1 MQTKKNKLAKRITAL
16 VMCTVLLATS
26 MPLMIAN
33 AAGTYNPIPAWP
45 AAAADRGV
53 SAYTTEDGS
62 IMVSFP
68 AATADTTYR
77 SKTVTGYL
85 LELVDL
91 GTYDAMHTET
101 VLLNKFVTPT
111 GAAPYEEEI
120 TAAEIAA
127 KLVGGLDE
135 NHRYNVTITAVD
147 SDGWFSDELNT
158 IVSNVPKFTY
168 DPEMYSPIVD
178 YAHAM
183 REMMTFESDSHGTA
197 LGVVSGGCI
206 QLGGAENQTGVEDP
220 TSATNKDS
228 QGMRVRI
235 TGIPAGVEQTFDTA
249 YSRQTWDF
257 TGAKEVWFWLDMT
270 QAAVTGL
277 SFRLR
282 THEKVWVDW
291 NGFSRSN
298 PYLTS
303 ANRMGDIVYSTKGY
317 TGGDAYIYVQRAD
330 GGWQKQMM
338 KADGTVDLGYFKGYV
353 RVPLEFFCSETASV
367 VGVSNQ
373 ELGVGTNRMNGNS
386 VNTSNIESWLS
397 SLLFSDVTVDPAGT
411 NINDALLLQHRAYCS
426 ESGFGGGGTK
436 HTWVFNN
443 KGLMQHETSGFYDS
457 VSDELK
463 KQTAVM
469 LAAGLGESE
478 ARTTVTTGGE
488 STDRAYVKDGT
499 VMNREAGVKA
509 ISDLYS
515 AGIAFSGCGAESVD
529 KCVFMDNILFY
540 KDNDNPYP
548 ENTLNGSVNT
558 GSTVATYFD
567 QTKEIPR
574 AIFTACETYFNDP
587 NWSDYRAVAYIESLI
602 DGYKRAYGEAGVD
615 ISFLDETAL
624 TATADALLM
633 RESWNLFLD
642 ARQKCQEADTYTKDN
657 NEPDDLVPALEREL
671 EKLPDPS
678 SLYSMSDALKAV
690 VDRLHRIYGKLNL
703 GQLDNLGEVAEQK
716 MIDYFTY
723 METVLQEN
731 SMPVGQVL
739 TDNPFIP
746 FADFEQ
752 ETVGTRAWQLENDSQ
767 NYNQVGKDY
776 RYLKSF
782 VSYTTQE
789 FRDFTGYSSDT
800 TSTSLSSDDATMNGF
815 KGSLMQNGAW
825 AYITENGFQGS
836 NGATMTVDSQA
847 YSSGQGY
854 YNIISSSYMG
864 ANSATFDEQ
873 RANNMGQSTIKLG
886 SLAKAMSGSVS
897 PPLSLVFYADFSQMT
912 DIRVA
917 FSISTYYGG
926 KPDDFAMDMSNDA
939 ASRLFYLLDPN
950 SGEWV
955 AANNADCQY
964 ALVSSGGADTDGD
977 GVADLTLKNYK
988 GFVMVPLYHFKKGG
1002 DAWNRGL
1009 KLDETQEALDT
1020 IWRISIGVAPGS
1032 SKGAADMD
1040 GETFTI
1046 DNIGFSYDPV
1056 FYADVAASRGITDKP
1071 FDEIFKAKALPA
1083 EKFEKAVT
1091 AIDPY
1096 EDTSLATAT
1105 ANARALYNTLSDYQK
1120 TRSSVIKAEARLQ
1133 TYELWVT
1140 DPSTRPTAA
1149 MTAGELDAIV
1159 AALPNAAKA
1168 AKNVEDD
1175 KDLYYPGLVSDG
1187 AGGYTANYAAY
1198 GLTAAQV
1205 DEIIALYTDTYKRLT
1220 TTEKAA
1226 LTLKSDFINAYNAA
1240 MRCKSLDN
1248 MAADL
1253 QTYTTQL
1260 QTLYT
1265 NIREDKVAGD
1275 GSNVNFIK
1283 SDETN
1288 RTLLHDLEDSY
1299 NALDYFAKR
1308 LLVENQFKPQFSRA
1322 PSAVKRVLKNSDTYT
1337 LTDGTTLLGGIKTTL
1352 ARYDTLLNDTK
1363 AVLDSRTLFTNA
1375 QLQELDSTVTEY
1387 KNMLA
1392 AYYNVDELNAKIAEI
1407 LDLFHV
1413 YDCSVSDALIALD
1426 KNTLSGSST
1435 YAVNYFEQYP
1445 VPAAGEEWYIA
1456 FTSENGTM
1464 KNGVHTLDYQVEI
1477 TVGGTVKTYSSAELL
1492 AGIPA
1497 AEAKAL
1503 CTVANNTYTAS
1514 SPLSAVI
1521 RPHFN
1526 TVPADAF
1533 TGQYSDMLYATLV
1546 DKDGNPVTDKAGN
1559 PLRKAI
1565 TVTYA
1570 AEDSY
1575 AVTYPAEVQIA
1586 WQDTSEH
1593 TAGYTVKSS
1602 LAAGASLSVRAAAN
1616 ADGKMTNVNT
1626 VDTLQMIVSNGG
1638 ATAFSGENTAATPA
1652 VQPSVH
1658 VETFDNKAVGQYTG
1672 TVTYTVTYT
1681 PAP

>member
-1 MQTKKNKLAKRITAL
+1 MQNKSRKVGKRITAL
-16 VMCTVLLATS
+16 LMCAVLLATS
-26 MPLMIAN
+26 IPFIVAN

-53 SAYTTEDGS
+53 SAYTTDDGS
-62 IMVSFP
+62 VKVSFP

-77 SKTVTGYL
+77 TKSVTGYL

-91 GTYDAMHTET
+91 GSYDALHTET

-127 KLVGGLDE
+127 KLAGGLDE
-135 NHRYNVTITAVD
+135 NHRYNVTVTAVD

-168 DPEMYSPIVD
+168 DPEMYSPITD
-178 YAHAM
+178 YSHSM
-183 REMMTFESDSHGTA
+183 REMMTFESDSNGTA

-206 QLGGAENQTGVEDP
+206 QLGAAENQTGVEDP

-235 TGIPAGVEQTFDTA
+235 TGVPAGVEQTFDTA

-282 THEKVWVDW
+282 TNEKVWIDW
-291 NGFSRSN
+291 NEFYQSN

-353 RVPLEFFCSETASV
+353 RVPLEFFCSETDSV

-373 ELGVGTNRMNGNS
+373 ELGVGTKRMSGNS

-411 NINDALLLQHRAYCS
+411 NINDALLIQHRAYNS
-426 ESGFGGGGTK
+426 KSGTWGLGTV

-443 KGLMQHETSGFYDS
+443 TGLMQHETTGFDS
-457 VSDELK
+457 ISDALK
-463 KQTAVM
+463 NQTAAM
-469 LAAGLGESE
+469 IAAGLGESE

-488 STDRAYVKDGT
+488 SPDRAYVKDGT

-515 AGIAFSGCGAESVD
+515 AGIAFSGCAAESVD
-529 KCVFMDNILFY
+529 KCVFVDNILFY
-540 KDNDNPYP
+540 KDNDDPYP

-558 GSTVATYFD
+558 GNAVANYFD

-587 NWSDYRAVAYIESLI
+587 NWSDYRAVAYIENLI
-602 DGYKRAYGEAGVD
+602 AGYKRAYGEAGVD
-615 ISFLDETAL
+615 TSFLEESAL
-624 TATADALLM
+624 TATADTLLM
-633 RESWNLFLD
+633 RDSWDLFLD
-642 ARQKCQEADTYTKDN
+642 ARQKCQDADTYTKDN

-671 EKLPDPS
+671 EKLPDPT
-678 SLYSMSDALKAV
+678 SLYSMSDELKAI

-703 GQLDNLGEVAEQK
+703 GQLDNLGEKAEQK

-752 ETVGTRAWQLENDSQ
+752 EIVGTRAWQLENDSQ
-767 NYNQVGKDY
+767 NFNQVGKDY

-782 VSYTTQE
+782 VSYTPQE

-800 TSTSLSSDDATMNGF
+800 TSSSLTSDDATMNGF

-847 YSSGQGY
+847 YSGGQGY

-886 SLAKAMSGSVS
+886 SLAKSLSGPVS
-897 PPLSLVFYADFSQMT
+897 PPLSLVFYADFSQLT

-926 KPDDFAMDMSNDA
+926 QPDDFAMDMSNDS

-988 GFVMVPLYHFKKGG
+988 GFIMVPLYHFKKGG

-1009 KLDETQEALDT
+1009 KLDETKEALDT

-1032 SKGAADMD
+1032 NEGAADID
-1040 GETFTI
+1040 GKTFTI

-1056 FYADVAASRGITDKP
+1056 YYADVVASRGITDKP

-1083 EKFEKAVT
+1083 EKFEQAVT

-1096 EDTSLATAT
+1096 EDTSLAAAT

-1149 MTAGELDAIV
+1149 ITAAELDAAV
-1159 AALPNAAKA
+1159 AALPEAAKA

-1175 KDLYYPGLVSDG
+1175 KDLYYPGLITDG
-1187 AGGYTANYAAY
+1187 AGGYTVNYAAY
-1198 GLTAAQV
+1198 GLSAAQA

-1220 TTEKAA
+1220 TTDKAT
-1226 LTLKSDFINAYNAA
+1226 LTLKSEFINAYNAA
-1240 MRCKSLDN
+1240 MRCKSLEN
-1248 MAADL
+1248 MVADL
-1253 QTYTTQL
+1253 QTYTTGL
-1260 QTLYT
+1260 QALYT

-1275 GSNVNFIK
+1275 GSNLNFIK
-1283 SDETN
+1283 SDDAN
-1288 RTLLHDLEDSY
+1288 RALLQSLEDNY
-1299 NALDYFAKR
+1299 NTLDYFAKR
-1308 LLVENQFKPQFSRA
+1308 LLVESQFKPQFSNA
-1322 PSAVKRVLKNSDTYT
+1322 PNAVKRVLKNANTYT

-1352 ARYDTLLNDTK
+1352 ARYNTVLNDTK
-1363 AVLDSRTLFTNA
+1363 AVLDSRTLFTAA
-1375 QLQELDSTVTEY
+1375 QIQDLDSTITEY

-1407 LDLFHV
+1407 LDLFNV
-1413 YDCSVSDALIALD
+1413 YDIGVSDTLIALD
-1426 KNTLSGSST
+1426 KDTLSGSST
-1435 YAVNYFEQYP
+1435 YAVSYFEQYP
-1445 VPAAGEEWYIA
+1445 IPAASEKWYVA
-1456 FTSENGTM
+1456 FSSENGTM

-1497 AEAKAL
+1497 ADAKAL
-1503 CTVANNTYTAS
+1503 CTVENNTYTAAD
-1514 SPLSAVI
+1514 PLSAVI

-1526 TVPADAF
+1526 AVPADTF
-1533 TGQYSDMLYATLV
+1533 TGQYSDTLYATLV
-1546 DKDGNPVTDKAGN
+1546 DKDGNPVTDKSGN
-1559 PLRKAI
+1559 LLRKAI
-1565 TVTYA
+1565 TVTYV

-1602 LAAGASLSVRAAAN
+1602 LKAGASLSVSAAAN
-1616 ADGKMTNVNT
+1616 DSGLMTNVNT
-1626 VDTLQMIVSNGG
+1626 ADTLQLIVSNGG
-1638 ATAFSGENTAATPA
+1638 ATAFSGENNAATPA
-1652 VQPSVH
+1652 IQPSVH
-1658 VETFDNKAVGQYTG
+1658 VETFDNKAVGRYTG
-1672 TVTYTVTYT
+1672 TVKYTVTYT

>member
-1 MQTKKNKLAKRITAL
+1 MQKKKTKLAKRITAL

-26 MPLMIAN
+26 MPFMIAN
-33 AAGTYNPIPAWP
+33 AAGTYNPSPAWP
-45 AAAADRGV
+45 TEAADRGV
-53 SAYTTEDGS
+53 SAYTTDDGS
-62 IMVSFP
+62 IKVSFP

-91 GTYDAMHTET
+91 GSYDALHTET
-101 VLLNKFVTPT
+101 VLLDKFVTPT

-127 KLVGGLDE
+127 KLTGGLDE

-168 DPEMYSPIVD
+168 APEMYSPIAD
-178 YAHAM
+178 YDHAM
-183 REMMTFESDSHGTA
+183 REMMTFEKQSDEEGI
-197 LGVVSGGCI
+197 GVVSGGLL
-206 QLGGAENQTGVEDP
+206 QLGGPENQTGIEDP
-220 TSATNKDS
+220 ASATDKDS
-228 QGMRVRI
+228 QGMRTRI
-235 TGIPAGVEQTFDTA
+235 IGVPTTQQVFETE
-249 YSRQTWDF
+249 YSRQTWDVE
-257 TGAKEVWFWLDMT
+257 GAQEVWFWLDFS
-270 QAAVTGL
+270 QASVTGL

-282 THEKVWVDW
+282 TQ
-291 NGFSRSN
+291 
-298 PYLTS
+298 
-303 ANRMGDIVYSTKGY
+303 MKGY
-317 TGGDAYIYVQRAD
+317 TTWEDTTLNQQTNTGISNGILYSTDACADPNMYVYMQRAD
-330 GGWQKQMM
+330 GGWEKVKMQGGMLN
-338 KADGTVDLGYFKGYV
+338 VDRFKGYV
-353 RVPLEFFCSETASV
+353 RIPLEYFCSTAATYVNGSNRKVGANFSEVEDTWSNSKTQQNLNNYVAANNLKYSEPKV
-367 VGVSNQ
+367 VD
-373 ELGVGTNRMNGNS
+373 E
-386 VNTSNIESWLS
+386 
-397 SLLFSDVTVDPAGT
+397 AGT
-411 NINDALLLQHRAYCS
+411 PITKALLLQ
-426 ESGFGGGGTK
+426 K
-436 HTWVFNN
+436 
-443 KGLMQHETSGFYDS
+443 
-457 VSDELK
+457 
-463 KQTAVM
+463 AVM
-469 LAAGLGESE
+469 KAQGAMNTSASSADLGTILAAGVSDSE
-478 ARTTVTTGGE
+478 IKNPANTRRADIDPATG
-488 STDRAYVKDGT
+488 AV
-499 VMNREAGVKA
+499 VNRENAYTALSDICAAGYA
-509 ISDLYS
+509 FTGCSDD
-515 AGIAFSGCGAESVD
+515 SVD
-529 KCVFMDNILFY
+529 KSIFIDNVLFY
-540 KDNDNPYP
+540 KNNDDPYS
-548 ENTLNGSVNT
+548 ENTIGSNTTNT
-558 GSTVATYFD
+558 GDRVSKYFD

-574 AIFTACETYFNDP
+574 AIFNACETYFNDP
-587 NWSDYRAVAYIESLI
+587 NWSDYRAVAYIENLI
-602 DGYKRAYGEAGVD
+602 AGYKRAYGEAGVD
-615 ISFLDETAL
+615 TSFLEESAL
-624 TATADALLM
+624 TATADTLLM
-633 RESWNLFLD
+633 RDSWNLFLD
-642 ARQKCQEADTYTKDN
+642 ARQKCQDADTYTKDN

-671 EKLPDPS
+671 EKLPDPT
-678 SLYSMSDALKAV
+678 SLYSMSDELKTV

-703 GQLDNLGEVAEQK
+703 GQLDNLGEKAEQK

-782 VSYTTQE
+782 VSYTPQE

-800 TSTSLSSDDATMNGF
+800 TSSSLTSDDATMNGF
-815 KGSLMQNGAW
+815 KGNLMQNGAR

-836 NGATMTVDSQA
+836 NGAAMTVDSQA
-847 YSSGQGY
+847 YSGGNGY

-886 SLAKAMSGSVS
+886 SLAKSLSGEVS
-897 PPLSLVFYADFSQMT
+897 PPLSLVFYADFSQLT

-939 ASRLFYLLDPN
+939 AARLFYLLDPN

-977 GVADLTLKNYK
+977 GIADLTLKNYK
-988 GFVMVPLYHFKKGG
+988 GFIMIPLYHFKKGG

-1009 KLDETQEALDT
+1009 KLDETAEALDT

-1032 SKGAADMD
+1032 NEGAADID
-1040 GETFTI
+1040 GKTFTV

-1056 FYADVAASRGITDKP
+1056 YYADVAATRGITDKP

-1083 EKFEKAVT
+1083 EKFEQAVT

-1096 EDTSLATAT
+1096 DDTSLAAAA

-1133 TYELWVT
+1133 TYELWVS

-1149 MTAGELDAIV
+1149 KTAAELDAAV
-1159 AALPNAAKA
+1159 AALPESAKA

-1175 KDLYYPGLVSDG
+1175 KDLYYPGLVADG
-1187 AGGYTANYAAY
+1187 GGGYTVNYAAY

-1205 DEIIALYTDTYKRLT
+1205 DEIITLYTDTYKRLT
-1220 TTEKAA
+1220 MTDKST
-1226 LTLKSDFINAYNAA
+1226 LTLKTEFLNAYNAA
-1240 MRCKSLDN
+1240 MRCKSLEN
-1248 MAADL
+1248 MVTDL
-1253 QTYTTQL
+1253 QTYTTNL
-1260 QTLYT
+1260 QALYT

-1275 GSNVNFIK
+1275 GSNLNFIK

-1288 RTLLHDLEDSY
+1288 RALLQTLEDNY
-1299 NALDYFAKR
+1299 NTLDYFAKR
-1308 LLVENQFKPQFSRA
+1308 LLVESQFKPQFSNA
-1322 PSAVKRVLKNSDTYT
+1322 PIAVKRVLKNSDTYT
-1337 LTDGTTLLGGIKTTL
+1337 LTDGTTLLGGIQTTL
-1352 ARYDTLLNDTK
+1352 SRYNTLLNDTK
-1363 AVLDSRTLFTNA
+1363 AVLDSRTLFTAA
-1375 QLQELDSTVTEY
+1375 QIQDLDSTVAEY
-1387 KNMLA
+1387 NNMLA
-1392 AYYNVDELNAKIAEI
+1392 AYYNVDELNTKIAEI
-1407 LDLFHV
+1407 LDLFNV
-1413 YDCSVSDALIALD
+1413 YDISVSDALIALD
-1426 KNTLSGSST
+1426 KDTLSGSST

-1445 VPAAGEEWYIA
+1445 IPAAGEAWYVA

-1497 AEAKAL
+1497 ADAKAL
-1503 CTVANNTYTAS
+1503 CTVENNTYTAAD
-1514 SPLSAVI
+1514 PLSAVI
-1521 RPHFN
+1521 RPHFDA
-1526 TVPADAF
+1526 VPADTF
-1533 TGQYSDMLYATLV
+1533 TGQYSDTLYATLV
-1546 DKDGNPVTDKAGN
+1546 DKDGTPVTDKSGN
-1559 PLRKAI
+1559 TLRKAI
-1565 TVTYA
+1565 TLTYA
-1570 AEDSY
+1570 AEDTY
-1575 AVTYPAEVQIA
+1575 TVTYSADVQIA

-1602 LAAGASLSVRAAAN
+1602 LAAGASLSVGAAAN
-1616 ADGKMTNVNT
+1616 NSGQMTNANT
-1626 VDTLQMIVSNGG
+1626 ADTLQFIVSNGG
-1638 ATAFSGENTAATPA
+1638 ATAFSGENAAAMPA
-1652 VQPSVH
+1652 IQPSVH
-1658 VETFDNKAVGQYTG
+1658 VETFDNKAVGRYTG
-1672 TVTYTVTYT
+1672 TMQYTVTYT

>member
-1 MQTKKNKLAKRITAL
+1 MQKKKTKLAKRITAL

-26 MPLMIAN
+26 MPLMLAN

-45 AAAADRGV
+45 AVAADRGV

-127 KLVGGLDE
+127 KLAGGLDE

-158 IVSNVPKFTY
+158 IVSNVPKFKY
-168 DPEMYSPIVD
+168 NPEMYSPIVD

-183 REMMTFESDSHGTA
+183 REMMTFESQSDAEGI
-197 LGVVSGGCI
+197 GVVSGGLL

-220 TSATNKDS
+220 TTNKDS
-228 QGMRVRI
+228 QGMRTRI
-235 TGIPAGVEQTFDTA
+235 IGVPTTQQVFETE
-249 YSRQTWDF
+249 YSRQTWDVE
-257 TGAKEVWFWLDMT
+257 GAQEVWFWLDFS
-270 QAAVTGL
+270 QASVTGL

-282 THEKVWVDW
+282 TQMKTIKDW
-291 NGFSRSN
+291 ADATREQSNTGISNGV
-298 PYLTS
+298 L
-303 ANRMGDIVYSTKGY
+303 YST
-317 TGGDAYIYVQRAD
+317 DACTTPNMYVYMQRAD
-330 GGWQKQMM
+330 GGWDKVKMEG
-338 KADGTVDLGYFKGYV
+338 GTLNVDHFKGYV
-353 RVPLEFFCSETASV
+353 RIPIEYFCSTSATYATATNQNIGVNYKDAVFNKFGTIYTSV
-367 VGVSNQ
+367 NQ
-373 ELGVGTNRMNGNS
+373 EKFNNYVNSFKPSADVLVDDAGTPINKALLMQKRQFAASSTTSEVFSILAAGVASEDIYNTANTTRAYIDTATNTVKNRENAYTALSDICAAGYAFTGCSNDSVDKSLFIDNVLFYKNNDDPYS
-386 VNTSNIESWLS
+386 VNTIGSN
-397 SLLFSDVTVDPAGT
+397 PT
-411 NINDALLLQHRAYCS
+411 NT
-426 ESGFGGGGTK
+426 G
-436 HTWVFNN
+436 
-443 KGLMQHETSGFYDS
+443 DS
-457 VSDELK
+457 VSK
-463 KQTAVM
+463 
-469 LAAGLGESE
+469 
-478 ARTTVTTGGE
+478 
-488 STDRAYVKDGT
+488 
-499 VMNREAGVKA
+499 
-509 ISDLYS
+509 
-515 AGIAFSGCGAESVD
+515 
-529 KCVFMDNILFY
+529 
-540 KDNDNPYP
+540 
-548 ENTLNGSVNT
+548 
-558 GSTVATYFD
+558 YFD

-574 AIFTACETYFNDP
+574 AIFTACATYFNDP

-602 DGYKRAYGEAGVD
+602 AGYKRAYGEAGVD

-624 TATADALLM
+624 TATADALQM
-633 RESWNLFLD
+633 RDSWNLFLD

-767 NYNQVGKDY
+767 NFNQVGKDY

-782 VSYTTQE
+782 ISYVPEE
-789 FRDFTGYSSDT
+789 FKSFTGYTDD
-800 TSTSLSSDDATMNGF
+800 TSTGGFNNALFVSDDPTKDGF
-815 KGSLMQNGAW
+815 KDANLMQTASW
-825 AYITENGFQGS
+825 ANITENGFQGS
-836 NGATMTVDSQA
+836 KGATMTIDNQSYV
-847 YSSGQGY
+847 SGQGR
-854 YNIISSSYMG
+854 YNVMGFTYMG
-864 ANSATFDEQ
+864 ANADTFDELWQ
-873 RANNMGQSTIKLG
+873 NNNTGISTVKLG
-886 SLAKAMSGSVS
+886 DLAGATSGANPSLC
-897 PPLSLVFYADFSQMT
+897 LVCYVDFSQLS
-912 DIRVA
+912 DFHLA
-917 FSISTYYGG
+917 FTISTHYGG
-926 KPDDFAMDMSNDA
+926 ESANDSELGSVIEDYALAMGSSA
-939 ASRLFYLLDPN
+939 TYFLLNPIT
-950 SGEWV
+950 GEWV
-955 AANNADCQY
+955 TGQNAGGNY
-964 ALVSSGGADTDGD
+964 AFSSAGGADTDGD
-977 GVADLTLKNYK
+977 GSIDLTLANYK
-988 GFVMVPLYHFKKGG
+988 GYMMIPLYHFKKGG
-1002 DAWNRGL
+1002 QFQISNSNHWGRGR
-1009 KLDETQEALDT
+1009 KLDEYAGSLNS

-1032 SKGAADMD
+1032 EAGAEQMD
-1040 GETFTI
+1040 GKTYTV

-1056 FYADVAASRGITDKP
+1056 VYAEKVAARGIVDKP
-1071 FDEIFKAKALPA
+1071 FDKIFQAKALPA

-1149 MTAGELDAIV
+1149 MTAGELDAMV

-1283 SDETN
+1283 SDESS
-1288 RTLLHDLEDSY
+1288 RTFLHDLEDSY

-1308 LLVENQFKPQFSRA
+1308 LLVENQYKPQFSRA

-1363 AVLDSRTLFTNA
+1363 AVLDSRTLFTAA
-1375 QLQELDSTVTEY
+1375 QMQELDSTITEY

-1503 CTVANNTYTAS
+1503 CTVTNNTYTAS

-1526 TVPADAF
+1526 TIPADTF

-1546 DKDGNPVTDKAGN
+1546 DKDGNPVTDKSGN

-1575 AVTYPAEVQIA
+1575 AVTYSPDVSIA

-1602 LAAGASLSVRAAAN
+1602 LAAGASLSVSAAAN

-1626 VDTLQMIVSNGG
+1626 ADTLQMIVSNGG

>member
-1 MQTKKNKLAKRITAL
+1 MQKKKTKLAKRITAL

-26 MPLMIAN
+26 MPFMIAN
-33 AAGTYNPIPAWP
+33 AAGTYNPSPAWP
-45 AAAADRGV
+45 ATAAERGV
-53 SAYTTEDGS
+53 SAYTTDDGS
-62 IMVSFP
+62 IKVSFP

-91 GTYDAMHTET
+91 GTYDALHTET
-101 VLLNKFVTPT
+101 VLLDKFVTPT

-127 KLVGGLDE
+127 KLAGGLDE

-168 DPEMYSPIVD
+168 DPEMYSPITD
-178 YAHAM
+178 YSHAM
-183 REMMTFESDSHGTA
+183 REMMTFESDSNGTA

-206 QLGGAENQTGVEDP
+206 QLGAAENQTGVEDP

-235 TGIPAGVEQTFDTA
+235 TGVPAGVEQTFDTA

-282 THEKVWVDW
+282 TNEKVWVDW
-291 NGFSRSN
+291 NEFYQSN

-303 ANRMGDIVYSTKGY
+303 ANKMGDIVYSTKGY

-353 RVPLEFFCSETASV
+353 RVPLEFFCSETDSV

-373 ELGVGTNRMNGNS
+373 ELGVGTKRMSGNS

-411 NINDALLLQHRAYCS
+411 NINDALLIQHRAYNS
-426 ESGFGGGGTK
+426 KSGTWGLGTV

-443 KGLMQHETSGFYDS
+443 TGLMQHETTGFDS
-457 VSDELK
+457 ISDELK
-463 KQTAVM
+463 NQTAAM

-488 STDRAYVKDGT
+488 STDRAYVKDGA

-515 AGIAFSGCGAESVD
+515 AGIAFSGCTAESVD
-529 KCVFMDNILFY
+529 KCVFVDNILFY
-540 KDNDNPYP
+540 KDNDDPYP

-558 GSTVATYFD
+558 GNAVATYFD

-587 NWSDYRAVAYIESLI
+587 NWSDYRAVAYIENLI
-602 DGYKRAYGEAGVD
+602 AGYKRAYGEAGVD
-615 ISFLDETAL
+615 TSFLEESAL
-624 TATADALLM
+624 TATADTLLM
-633 RESWNLFLD
+633 RDSWNLFLD

-671 EKLPDPS
+671 EKLPDPA

-703 GQLDNLGEVAEQK
+703 GQLDNLGEKAEQK

-782 VSYTTQE
+782 VSYTPQE

-800 TSTSLSSDDATMNGF
+800 TSSSLTSDDATMNGF

-847 YSSGQGY
+847 YSGGNGY

-886 SLAKAMSGSVS
+886 SLAKSLSGEVS
-897 PPLSLVFYADFSQMT
+897 PPLSLVFYADFSQLT

-926 KPDDFAMDMSNDA
+926 QPDDFAMDMSNDA

-988 GFVMVPLYHFKKGG
+988 GFIMVPLYHFKKGG

-1009 KLDETQEALDT
+1009 KLDETAEALDT

-1032 SKGAADMD
+1032 NEGAADID
-1040 GETFTI
+1040 GKTFTI

-1056 FYADVAASRGITDKP
+1056 YYADVAAPRGITDKP

-1083 EKFEKAVT
+1083 EKFERAVT

-1096 EDTSLATAT
+1096 EDTSLATAA

-1133 TYELWVT
+1133 TYELWAT

-1149 MTAGELDAIV
+1149 MTAAELDAAV
-1159 AALPNAAKA
+1159 AALPEAAKA
-1168 AKNVEDD
+1168 AKNVEGD
-1175 KDLYYPGLVSDG
+1175 KDLYYPGLVDDG
-1187 AGGYTANYAAY
+1187 AGGYTVNYAAY
-1198 GLTAAQV
+1198 GLSAAQI

-1220 TTEKAA
+1220 MADKST
-1226 LTLKSDFINAYNAA
+1226 LTLKPEFINAYNAA
-1240 MRCKSLDN
+1240 MRCKSLEN
-1248 MAADL
+1248 MVTDL
-1253 QTYTTQL
+1253 QTYTTGL
-1260 QTLYT
+1260 QALYT

-1275 GSNVNFIK
+1275 GSNLNFIK
-1283 SDETN
+1283 SDDAN
-1288 RTLLHDLEDSY
+1288 RALLQTLEDNY
-1299 NALDYFAKR
+1299 NTLDYFAKR
-1308 LLVENQFKPQFSRA
+1308 LLVEGQFKPQFSNA
-1322 PSAVKRVLKNSDTYT
+1322 PNAVKRVLKNANTYT

-1352 ARYDTLLNDTK
+1352 ARYNTLLNDTK
-1363 AVLDSRTLFTNA
+1363 AVLDSRELFTAA
-1375 QLQELDSTVTEY
+1375 QIQDLDSTITEY

-1407 LDLFHV
+1407 LDLFNV
-1413 YDCSVSDALIALD
+1413 YDIGVSDTLIALNKD
-1426 KNTLSGSST
+1426 TLSGSST
-1435 YAVNYFEQYP
+1435 YAVSYFEQYP
-1445 VPAAGEEWYIA
+1445 IPAASEAWYVA

-1497 AEAKAL
+1497 ADAKAL
-1503 CTVANNTYTAS
+1503 CTVENNTYTAAD
-1514 SPLSAVI
+1514 PLSAVI
-1521 RPHFN
+1521 RPHFDAA
-1526 TVPADAF
+1526 PADTVA
-1533 TGQYSDMLYATLV
+1533 GQYSDTLYATLV
-1546 DKDGNPVTDKAGN
+1546 DKDGNPVLDKSGN
-1559 PLRKAI
+1559 ALRKAI

-1575 AVTYPAEVQIA
+1575 AVTYPADVQIA

-1602 LAAGASLSVRAAAN
+1602 LAAGASLSVSAAAN
-1616 ADGKMTNVNT
+1616 DSGKMTNANT
-1626 VDTLQMIVSNGG
+1626 ADTLQFIVSNGG

-1652 VQPSVH
+1652 IQPSVH
-1658 VETFDNKAVGQYTG
+1658 VETFDNKAVGRYTG
-1672 TVTYTVTYT
+1672 TIQYTVAYT

>member
-1 MQTKKNKLAKRITAL
+1 MQKKKTKLAKRITAL

-26 MPLMIAN
+26 MPFMIAN

-53 SAYTTEDGS
+53 SAYTTDDGS
-62 IMVSFP
+62 VKVSFP
-68 AATADTTYR
+68 AATANTTYR
-77 SKTVTGYL
+77 AKTVTGYL

-91 GTYDAMHTET
+91 GTYDALHTET

-127 KLVGGLDE
+127 KLAGGLDE
-135 NHRYNVTITAVD
+135 NHRYNVTVTAVD

-168 DPEMYSPIVD
+168 DPEMYSPITD
-178 YAHAM
+178 YSHAM
-183 REMMTFESDSHGTA
+183 REMMTFESDSNGTA
-197 LGVVSGGCI
+197 LGVVSGGCV

-235 TGIPAGVEQTFDTA
+235 TGVPAGVEQTFDTA

-282 THEKVWVDW
+282 TNEKVWIDW
-291 NGFSRSN
+291 NEFYQSN

-353 RVPLEFFCSETASV
+353 RVPLEFFCSETDSV

-373 ELGVGTNRMNGNS
+373 ELGVGTKRMSGNS

-411 NINDALLLQHRAYCS
+411 NINDALLIQHRAYNS
-426 ESGFGGGGTK
+426 KSGALGLGTV

-443 KGLMQHETSGFYDS
+443 TGLMQHETTGFDS
-457 VSDELK
+457 ISDALK
-463 KQTAVM
+463 NQTAAM
-469 LAAGLGESE
+469 IAAGLGQSE

-488 STDRAYVKDGT
+488 SPDRAYVKDGT

-515 AGIAFSGCGAESVD
+515 AGIAFSGCAAESVD
-529 KCVFMDNILFY
+529 KCVFVDNILFY
-540 KDNDNPYP
+540 KDNDDPYP

-558 GSTVATYFD
+558 GNAVANYFD

-587 NWSDYRAVAYIESLI
+587 NWSDYRAVAYIENLI
-602 DGYKRAYGEAGVD
+602 AGYKRAYGEAGVD
-615 ISFLDETAL
+615 TSFLEESAL
-624 TATADALLM
+624 TATADTLLM
-633 RESWNLFLD
+633 RDSWNLFLD
-642 ARQKCQEADTYTKDN
+642 ARQKCQDADTYTKDN

-671 EKLPDPS
+671 EKLPDPT
-678 SLYSMSDALKAV
+678 SLYSMSDELKAV

-703 GQLDNLGEVAEQK
+703 GQLDNLGEKAEQK

-782 VSYTTQE
+782 VSYTPQE

-800 TSTSLSSDDATMNGF
+800 TSSSLTSDDATMNGF

-847 YSSGQGY
+847 YSGGQGY

-886 SLAKAMSGSVS
+886 SLAKSLSGPVS
-897 PPLSLVFYADFSQMT
+897 PPLSLVFYADFSQLT

-926 KPDDFAMDMSNDA
+926 QPDDFAMDMSNNS

-988 GFVMVPLYHFKKGG
+988 GFIMVPLYHFKKGG

-1009 KLDETQEALDT
+1009 KLDETKEALDT

-1032 SKGAADMD
+1032 NEGAADID
-1040 GETFTI
+1040 GKTFTI

-1056 FYADVAASRGITDKP
+1056 YYADVVASRGITDKP

-1083 EKFEKAVT
+1083 EKFEQAVT

-1096 EDTSLATAT
+1096 EDTSLAAAT

-1149 MTAGELDAIV
+1149 MTAAELDAAV
-1159 AALPNAAKA
+1159 SALPEAAKA
-1168 AKNVEDD
+1168 AKNGEDD
-1175 KDLYYPGLVSDG
+1175 KDLYDPGLVADG
-1187 AGGYTANYAAY
+1187 GGGYTVNYAAY
-1198 GLTAAQV
+1198 GLSAAQV

-1220 TTEKAA
+1220 TTDKAT
-1226 LTLKSDFINAYNAA
+1226 LTLKSEFINAYNAA
-1240 MRCKSLDN
+1240 MRCKSLEN
-1248 MAADL
+1248 MVADL
-1253 QTYTTQL
+1253 QTYTTGL
-1260 QTLYT
+1260 QALYT

-1275 GSNVNFIK
+1275 GSNLNFIK
-1283 SDETN
+1283 SDDAN
-1288 RTLLHDLEDSY
+1288 RALLQSLEDNY
-1299 NALDYFAKR
+1299 NTLDYFAKR
-1308 LLVENQFKPQFSRA
+1308 LLVEGQFKPQFSNA
-1322 PSAVKRVLKNSDTYT
+1322 PNAVKRVLKNANTYT
-1337 LTDGTTLLGGIKTTL
+1337 LTDSTTLLGGIKTTL
-1352 ARYDTLLNDTK
+1352 ARYNTLLNDTK
-1363 AVLDSRTLFTNA
+1363 AVLDSRTLFTAA
-1375 QLQELDSTVTEY
+1375 QIQDLDSTITEY

-1407 LDLFHV
+1407 LDLFNV
-1413 YDCSVSDALIALD
+1413 YDIGVSDTLIALNKD
-1426 KNTLSGSST
+1426 TLSGSST
-1435 YAVNYFEQYP
+1435 YAVSYFEQYP
-1445 VPAAGEEWYIA
+1445 IPAASEKWYVA
-1456 FTSENGTM
+1456 FSSENGTM

-1497 AEAKAL
+1497 ADAKAL
-1503 CTVANNTYTAS
+1503 CTVENNTYTAAD
-1514 SPLSAVI
+1514 PLSAVI

-1526 TVPADAF
+1526 AVPADTF
-1533 TGQYSDMLYATLV
+1533 TGQYSDTLYATLV
-1546 DKDGNPVTDKAGN
+1546 DKDGNPVLDKSGN
-1559 PLRKAI
+1559 VLRKAI

-1575 AVTYPAEVQIA
+1575 AVTYPADVQIA

-1602 LAAGASLSVRAAAN
+1602 LAAGASLSVSAAAN
-1616 ADGKMTNVNT
+1616 DSGKMTNANT
-1626 VDTLQMIVSNGG
+1626 ADTLQMIVSNGG

-1652 VQPSVH
+1652 IQPSVH
-1658 VETFDNKAVGQYTG
+1658 VETFDNKAVGRYTG
-1672 TVTYTVTYT
+1672 TVKYMVTYT